1 MALRMDPGVRC
12 HGPGLIVHR
21 LEHRGAGLG
30 CYSLVNIQKTIEHGH
45 LYWIYPLKMVI
56 FHSYVSLPEGNHGI

>member
-1 MALRMDPGVRC
+1 MAAMALRMDPGVRC

-30 CYSLVNIQKTIEHGH
+30 GDAIILSLQ
-45 LYWIYPLKMVI
+45 
-56 FHSYVSLPEGNHGI
+56 